1 MATSIGKLSKS
12 FFLKLLVGI
21 IILPFV
27 FWGMGDVFRGG
38 NQNVVATVDSNK
50 ISTQEFVN
58 YINRLNL
65 NEEQVKNLSKTD
77 LVEQILSDYIGKKVI
92 SWEIEKLGV
101 VVSDNALR
109 DIIKNDKSFFKDDKF
124 SRTEY
129 EKFLIKSGITAP
141 QFEAN
146 IVEQEKRR
154 QFLSSLAGG
163 IVIPDILVEKE
174 FRKENQTK
182 TIQYIDLEKYH
193 SKKKPSQDSIKE
205 LYERN
210 KNVFFTELKSIRYAE
225 IKPELISGSQDY
237 NENFFKQLDIIE
249 NNVLDGQSFEETAK
263 ANNLKIIEFNK
274 INAKKED
281 EEKKKIENLPDNL
294 FNKIYNIKTPQSPE
308 VINLESKYYLAEIKD
323 EEKKNRPMN
332 DPEVLEALNSQLS
345 FKEKIDS
352 NTSLAKDI
360 SLGAFDGENFKKFAD
375 DNGLLVKD
383 YKISNIKQNDVFD
396 EGLVKRIFL
405 TKDGDINLITN
416 STLTKSFLISTK
428 NTEYK
433 KLDKKG
439 NEFEQ
444 YEAKARLNLI
454 NKIYQ
459 SYDENANQK
468 YKVEVNQR
476 TIDRV
481 KNSFQWS

>member
-12 FFLKLLVGI
+12 FFFKLLVGI

-38 NQNVVATVDSNK
+38 NQNVIATIDSK
-50 ISTQEFVN
+50 KVSTQEFMN
-58 YINRLNL
+58 YVNRLNL
-65 NEEQVKNLSKTD
+65 NKEQIKNVSKTD
-77 LVEQILSDYIGKKVI
+77 LIEQILSDYIGKKVMAI
-92 SWEIEKLGV
+92 EIEKLGV
-101 VVSDNALR
+101 EVSDSALR
-109 DIIKNDKSFFKDDKF
+109 DIIKNDKSFFKDNKF

-129 EKFLIKSGITAP
+129 EKFLLKSGMTAP

-154 QFLSSLAGG
+154 QFLSSMAGG

-174 FRKENQTK
+174 FRKENQK
-182 TIQYIDLEKYH
+182 KSIQYIDLEKYH

-263 ANNLKIIEFNK
+263 ANNLKIIEYNK
-274 INAKKED
+274 INTKKEN
-281 EEKKKIENLPDNL
+281 EEKKKVENLPDNL

-308 VINLESKYYLAEIKD
+308 VINLEGKYYLAEIKD

-332 DPEVLEALNSQLS
+332 DPEVLEALNAQLS

-360 SLGAFDGENFKKFAD
+360 SLGAFDGDNFKKFAD

-468 YKVEVNQR
+468 YKVEINQR

-481 KNSFQWS
+481 KNSFQ

>member
-12 FFLKLLVGI
+12 FFIKLLVGI

-38 NQNVVATVDSNK
+38 NQNVIATIDSK
-50 ISTQEFVN
+50 KVSTQEFVN
-58 YINRLNL
+58 YVNRLNL

-77 LVEQILSDYIGKKVI
+77 LIEQILSEYIGRKVMAL
-92 SWEIEKLGV
+92 EIEKIGI

-109 DIIKNDKSFFKDDKF
+109 DIIKNDKLFFKDDKF

-163 IVIPDILVEKE
+163 IVVPEMLVEKE
-174 FRKENQTK
+174 FKKENQTK
-182 TIQYIDLEKYH
+182 TIEYIDLEKYH
-193 SKKKPSQDSIKE
+193 SKNKPSRESLKE

-210 KNVFFTELKSIRYAE
+210 KNIFFVELKSIRYAE
-225 IKPELISGSQDY
+225 IKPELISGSADY
-237 NENFFKQLDIIE
+237 NENFFKQLDLIE
-249 NNVLDGQSFEETAK
+249 NKVLDGQTFDETTV

-274 INAKKED
+274 INANKED
-281 EEKKKIENLPDNL
+281 ENKNKIEKLPDNL
-294 FNKIYNIKTPQSPE
+294 FNKIYNIKNTQSPE
-308 VINLESKYYLAEIKD
+308 VINIEGKYYLAEVKD
-323 EEKKNRPMN
+323 SEKKNKTMD
-332 DPEVLEALNSQLS
+332 DPEVVEALNAQLS
-345 FKEKIDS
+345 FKEKIEN

-360 SLGAFDGENFKKFAD
+360 SLGAFENDNFKKFAD
-375 DNGLLVKD
+375 DNGLEVKN
-383 YKISNIKQNDVFD
+383 YKISSLKQNDIFSD
-396 EGLVKRIFL
+396 GLIKRIFL
-405 TKDGDINLITN
+405 TNDGEINLITN
-416 STLTKSFLISTK
+416 NTFTKSFLISTK
-428 NTEYK
+428 KTEYK
-433 KLDKKG
+433 TLDKNS

-459 SYDENANQK
+459 SYDESVNQK
-468 YKVEVNQR
+468 YKVELNQR

-481 KNSFQWS
+481 KNSFQ

>member
-12 FFLKLLVGI
+12 FFVKLLVGI

-77 LVEQILSDYIGKKVI
+77 LVEQILSDYIGKKVM
-92 SWEIEKLGV
+92 SLEIEKLGV

-163 IVIPDILVEKE
+163 IVIPEILVEKE

-274 INAKKED
+274 INAKKEN

-308 VINLESKYYLAEIKD
+308 VINLESKYYLAEIIN

-332 DPEVLEALNSQLS
+332 DPEVLEALNAQLS

-375 DNGLLVKD
+375 DNDLLVKD

-433 KLDKKG
+433 ELDKKG

-476 TIDRV
+476 TVDRV
-481 KNSFQWS
+481 KNSF

>member
-1 MATSIGKLSKS
+1 MTTSIGKLSKS
-12 FFLKLLVGI
+12 LLLKLLVGI

-38 NQNVVATVDSNK
+38 NQNVIATVDSNK

-65 NEEQVKNLSKTD
+65 TKEQIKNLSKTD
-77 LVEQILSDYIGKKVI
+77 LVEQILSDYIGKKVMLL
-92 SWEIEKLGV
+92 EIEKLSV
-101 VVSDNALR
+101 VVSDKALR
-109 DIIKNDKSFFKDDKF
+109 DIIKNDKLFFKDKKF

-163 IVIPDILVEKE
+163 IVIPEILAEKE
-174 FRKENQTK
+174 FKKENQTK
-182 TIQYIDLEKYH
+182 IIQYIDLDKYH
-193 SKKKPSQDSIKE
+193 SKNKPSQESIKA

-210 KNVFFTELKSIRYAE
+210 KNIFIAEFKSIRYAE
-225 IKPELISGSQDY
+225 IKPELISGSKEY
-237 NENFFKQLDIIE
+237 NENFFKQLDVVE

-263 ANNLKIIEFNK
+263 ANNLKIVELNK

-281 EEKKKIENLPDNL
+281 ESKNKIENLPDNL
-294 FNKIYNIKTPQSPE
+294 FKKIYNIKIPQIPE
-308 VINLESKYYLAEIKD
+308 IINIDGKYYLAEIKN

-332 DPEVLEALNSQLS
+332 DPEVLEALNAQLS
-345 FKEKIDS
+345 FKEKIEN

-360 SLGAFDGENFKKFAD
+360 GLGAFDGDNYKKFAGE
-375 DNGLLVKD
+375 NGLVVEN
-383 YKISNIKQNDVFD
+383 YKISSLKQNDIFS
-396 EGLVKRIFL
+396 EGLVKQIFL
-405 TKDGDINLITN
+405 TKDGDINLLTN

-428 NTEYK
+428 KTEYK
-433 KLDKKG
+433 KLDKNN

-468 YKVEVNQR
+468 YEVEVNQR

-481 KNSFQWS
+481 KNSFQ

>member
-1 MATSIGKLSKS
+1 MTTSIGKLSKS

-50 ISTQEFVN
+50 ISTQEFIN

-65 NEEQVKNLSKTD
+65 NKDQVKNLSKTD
-77 LVEQILSDYIGKKVI
+77 LVEQILSDYIGKKVM
-92 SWEIEKLGV
+92 SLEIEKLGIEITD
-101 VVSDNALR
+101 SALR
-109 DIIKNDKSFFKDDKF
+109 NIIKNDKSFFKDNEF

-129 EKFLIKSGITAP
+129 EKFLIKSAITAP
-141 QFEAN
+141 QFENN

-163 IVIPDILVEKE
+163 IVIPEILVEKE

-182 TIQYIDLEKYH
+182 TIQYIDLDKYH
-193 SKKKPSQDSIKE
+193 SKNKPSKESIKE

-225 IKPELISGSQDY
+225 IKPELISGGKEY
-237 NENFFKQLDIIE
+237 NESFFKQLDIIE
-249 NNVLDGQSFEETAK
+249 NNVLDGQSFEEAAK
-263 ANNLKIIEFNK
+263 TNNLRIIEFNK
-274 INAKKED
+274 INAKKEN
-281 EEKKKIENLPDNL
+281 EKKIKIENLPDNL
-294 FNKIYNIKTPQSPE
+294 FKKIYNIKIPQSPE
-308 VINLESKYYLAEIKD
+308 VINIDSKYYLAEIKD
-323 EEKKNRPMN
+323 EEKKNRPMD
-332 DPEVLEALNSQLS
+332 DPEVLEALNAQLS
-345 FKEKIDS
+345 FKEKIEA

-360 SLGAFDGENFKKFAD
+360 SLGSFDGNNYKKFAD
-375 DNGLLVKD
+375 DNGLEIKD
-383 YKISNIKQNDVFD
+383 YKINNLKQNDVFN
-396 EGLVKRIFL
+396 EGLIKRIFL
-405 TKDGDINLITN
+405 TQDGDINLITN

-428 NTEYK
+428 KTEYK
-433 KLDKKG
+433 KLNKNG

-459 SYDENANQK
+459 SYDENANLK
-468 YKVEVNQR
+468 YKVEINQR

-481 KNSFQWS
+481 KNSFQ

>member
-38 NQNVVATVDSNK
+38 NQNVIATVDSNK
-50 ISTQEFVN
+50 ISTQEFIN

-65 NEEQVKNLSKTD
+65 NEEQIKNLSKTD
-77 LVEQILSDYIGKKVI
+77 LVEQILSDYIGKKVM
-92 SWEIEKLGV
+92 SLEIEKLDI

-109 DIIKNDKSFFKDDKF
+109 DIIKNDKSFFKDNKF

-163 IVIPDILVEKE
+163 IVIPEVLVEKE

-182 TIQYIDLEKYH
+182 TIQYINLDKYH
-193 SKKKPSQDSIKE
+193 SKNKPSQESIKE

-225 IKPELISGSQDY
+225 IKPELISGSKDY

-281 EEKKKIENLPDNL
+281 EKKNKIENLPDNL
-294 FNKIYNIKTPQSPE
+294 FKKIYNIKIPQSPE
-308 VINLESKYYLAEIKD
+308 IINIDNKYYLAEIKD

-332 DPEVLEALNSQLS
+332 DPEVLEALNAQLS
-345 FKEKIDS
+345 FKEKIEN

-360 SLGAFDGENFKKFAD
+360 SLGAFDGDNFKKFAD
-375 DNGLLVKD
+375 DNGLVVKD
-383 YKISNIKQNDVFD
+383 YKISNLKQNDIFD

-405 TKDGDINLITN
+405 TKDGEINLLTN
-416 STLTKSFLISTK
+416 NTLTKSFLISTK
-428 NTEYK
+428 KTEYK
-433 KLDKKG
+433 KLDKNS

-468 YKVEVNQR
+468 YKVEINQR

-481 KNSFQWS
+481 KNSFQ

>member
-65 NEEQVKNLSKTD
+65 NEEQIKNLSKTD
-77 LVEQILSDYIGKKVI
+77 LVEQILSDYIGKKVM
-92 SWEIEKLGV
+92 SLEIEKLSV

-193 SKKKPSQDSIKE
+193 SKKKPSQESIKD

-237 NENFFKQLDIIE
+237 DENFFKQLDIIE

-274 INAKKED
+274 INAKKEN

-294 FNKIYNIKTPQSPE
+294 FNKIYKIKIPQSPE
-308 VINLESKYYLAEIKD
+308 VINLENKYYLAEIKD

-332 DPEVLEALNSQLS
+332 DPEVLKALTAQLS
-345 FKEKIDS
+345 FKEKIEK

-360 SLGAFDGENFKKFAD
+360 SLGAFDGDNYKKFAN
-375 DNGLLVKD
+375 DNGLVVKD
-383 YKISNIKQNDVFD
+383 YKISSLKQNDIFN
-396 EGLVKRIFL
+396 EGLVKQIFL
-405 TKDGDINLITN
+405 TKDGDINLLTN
-416 STLTKSFLISTK
+416 NTLTKSFLISTIK
-428 NTEYK
+428 TEYK
-433 KLDKKG
+433 KLEKNS

-481 KNSFQWS
+481 KNSF

>member
-1 MATSIGKLSKS
+1 MATSISKLSKS

-77 LVEQILSDYIGKKVI
+77 LVEQILSDYIGKKVM
-92 SWEIEKLGV
+92 SLEIEKLDI

-109 DIIKNDKSFFKDDKF
+109 DIIKNDKSFFKDNKF

-163 IVIPDILVEKE
+163 IVIPEILVEKE

-182 TIQYIDLEKYH
+182 IIQYIDLEKYH
-193 SKKKPSQDSIKE
+193 SKYKPSQENIKE

-210 KNVFFTELKSIRYAE
+210 KNIFFTELKSIRYAE
-225 IKPELISGSQDY
+225 ITPEFISGGKEY
-237 NENFFKQLDIIE
+237 NENFFKQLDNIE
-249 NNVLDGQSFEETAK
+249 NKVLDGQSFEETVK
-263 ANNLKIIEFNK
+263 ANNLKIVEFNK
-274 INAKKED
+274 VNAKKEN
-281 EEKKKIENLPDNL
+281 EAKNKIENLPDNL
-294 FNKIYNIKTPQSPE
+294 FKKIYNIKIPQSPE
-308 VINLESKYYLAEIKD
+308 IINIDSKYYLAEIKD
-323 EEKKNRPMN
+323 KEKKNRPMN
-332 DPEVLEALNSQLS
+332 DPEVLEALNAQLS
-345 FKEKIDS
+345 FKDKIEN

-360 SLGAFDGENFKKFAD
+360 GLGAFDGENYKKFAD
-375 DNGLLVKD
+375 DNGLIIKD
-383 YKISNIKQNDVFD
+383 YKISNLKQNDIFN
-396 EGLVKRIFL
+396 EGLIKRIFL
-405 TKDGDINLITN
+405 TKDGDINLLTN
-416 STLTKSFLISTK
+416 NTLTKSFLISTK
-428 NTEYK
+428 KTEYK
-433 KLDKKG
+433 KLDKNG

-454 NKIYQ
+454 NKIYK

-476 TIDRV
+476 TVDRV
-481 KNSFQWS
+481 KNSFQ

>member
-12 FFLKLLVGI
+12 FFIKLLVGI

-38 NQNVVATVDSNK
+38 NQNVIATIDSK
-50 ISTQEFVN
+50 KVSTQEFVN
-58 YINRLNL
+58 YVNRLNL

-77 LVEQILSDYIGKKVI
+77 LIEQILSEYIGRKVMAL
-92 SWEIEKLGV
+92 EIEKIGI

-109 DIIKNDKSFFKDDKF
+109 DIIKNDKLFFKDDKF

-163 IVIPDILVEKE
+163 IVVPEMLVEKE
-174 FRKENQTK
+174 FKKENQTK
-182 TIQYIDLEKYH
+182 TIEYIDLEKYH
-193 SKKKPSQDSIKE
+193 SKNKPSRESLKE

-210 KNVFFTELKSIRYAE
+210 KNIFFVELKSIRYAE
-225 IKPELISGSQDY
+225 IKPELISGSADY
-237 NENFFKQLDIIE
+237 NENFFKQLDLIE
-249 NNVLDGQSFEETAK
+249 NKVLDGQTFDETTV

-274 INAKKED
+274 INANKED
-281 EEKKKIENLPDNL
+281 ENKNKIEKLPDNL
-294 FNKIYNIKTPQSPE
+294 FNKIYNIKNTQSPE
-308 VINLESKYYLAEIKD
+308 VINIEGKYYLAEVKD
-323 EEKKNRPMN
+323 AEKKNKTMD
-332 DPEVLEALNSQLS
+332 DPEVVEALNAQLS
-345 FKEKIDS
+345 FKEKIEN

-360 SLGAFDGENFKKFAD
+360 SLGAFENDNFKKFAD
-375 DNGLLVKD
+375 DNGLEVKN
-383 YKISNIKQNDVFD
+383 YKISSLKQNEIFND
-396 EGLVKRIFL
+396 GMIKRIFL
-405 TKDGDINLITN
+405 TNDGEINLITN
-416 STLTKSFLISTK
+416 NTFTKSFLISTK
-428 NTEYK
+428 KTEYK
-433 KLDKKG
+433 TLDKNS

-454 NKIYQ
+454 NKIYK
-459 SYDENANQK
+459 SYDESVNQK
-468 YKVEVNQR
+468 YKVELNQR

-481 KNSFQWS
+481 KNSFQ

>member
-12 FFLKLLVGI
+12 FFVKLLVGI

-77 LVEQILSDYIGKKVI
+77 LVEQILSDYIGKKVM
-92 SWEIEKLGV
+92 SLEIEKLGV

-182 TIQYIDLEKYH
+182 SIQYIDLEKYH

-332 DPEVLEALNSQLS
+332 DPEVLEALNAQLS

-360 SLGAFDGENFKKFAD
+360 SLGAFDGDNFKKFAD

-396 EGLVKRIFL
+396 EGIVKRIFL

-481 KNSFQWS
+481 KNSF

>member
-12 FFLKLLVGI
+12 FFVKLLVGI

-77 LVEQILSDYIGKKVI
+77 LVEQILSDYIGKKVM
-92 SWEIEKLGV
+92 SLEIEKLGV

-332 DPEVLEALNSQLS
+332 DPEVLEALNAQLS

-433 KLDKKG
+433 KLDKKS

-468 YKVEVNQR
+468 YKVEINQR

-481 KNSFQWS
+481 KNSF

>member
-12 FFLKLLVGI
+12 FFVKLLVGI

-77 LVEQILSDYIGKKVI
+77 LVEQILSDYIGKKVM
-92 SWEIEKLGV
+92 SLEIEKLGV

-182 TIQYIDLEKYH
+182 SIQYIDLEKYH

-274 INAKKED
+274 INAKKEN

-332 DPEVLEALNSQLS
+332 DPEVLEALNAQLS

-352 NTSLAKDI
+352 NTSLVKDI
-360 SLGAFDGENFKKFAD
+360 SLGAFDGDNFKKFAD

-468 YKVEVNQR
+468 YNVEVNQR

-481 KNSFQWS
+481 KNSF

>member
-12 FFLKLLVGI
+12 FLLKLLVGI

-38 NQNVVATVDSNK
+38 NQNVIATVDSNK

-65 NEEQVKNLSKTD
+65 NEEQIKNLSKTD
-77 LVEQILSDYIGKKVI
+77 LVEQILSDYIGKKVM
-92 SWEIEKLGV
+92 SLEIEKLGI
-101 VVSDNALR
+101 VVSDSALR
-109 DIIKNDKSFFKDDKF
+109 DIIKNDKSFFKDKRF

-163 IVIPDILVEKE
+163 IVVPELLVEKE
-174 FRKENQTK
+174 FKKENQTK
-182 TIQYIDLEKYH
+182 IIQYIDLDKYH
-193 SKKKPSQDSIKE
+193 SKNKPSQESIKE
-205 LYERN
+205 LYARN
-210 KNVFFTELKSIRYAE
+210 KDVFIAEFKSIRYAE
-225 IKPELISGSQDY
+225 IEPELISTSKEY
-237 NENFFKQLDIIE
+237 NETFFKQLDVIE
-249 NNVLDGQSFEETAK
+249 NNVLDGQSFEETVK
-263 ANNLKIIEFNK
+263 ANNLKIVEFNK
-274 INAKKED
+274 INANMKNQAGN
-281 EEKKKIENLPDNL
+281 KIENLPDSL
-294 FNKIYNIKTPQSPE
+294 FKKIYSIKMPQSPAIIT
-308 VINLESKYYLAEIKD
+308 VDSKYYLAEIKD
-323 EEKKNRPMN
+323 EEKKNRPMS
-332 DPEVLEALNSQLS
+332 DPEVLKALNAQIS
-345 FKEKIDS
+345 FKEKIEN

-360 SLGAFDGENFKKFAD
+360 SLGAFDGDKYKKFAD
-375 DNGLLVKD
+375 DNGLVVKD
-383 YKISNIKQNDVFD
+383 YKISNLKQNDIFS
-396 EGLVKRIFL
+396 EGLIRQIFL
-405 TKDGDINLITN
+405 TKDGDINLLTN
-416 STLTKSFLISTK
+416 STLTKSFIISTK
-428 NTEYK
+428 KTVYK
-433 KLDKKG
+433 KIDKNS

-454 NKIYQ
+454 NNIYQ

-476 TIDRV
+476 TVDRV
-481 KNSFQWS
+481 KNSF

>member
-12 FFLKLLVGI
+12 FFIKLLVGI

-38 NQNVVATVDSNK
+38 NQNVIATVDSNK
-50 ISTQEFVN
+50 ISTQEFIN

-65 NEEQVKNLSKTD
+65 NEGQIKNLSKTD
-77 LVEQILSDYIGKKVI
+77 LIEQILSDYIGKKVM
-92 SWEIEKLGV
+92 SLEIEKLDIV
-101 VVSDNALR
+101 VNDNALR
-109 DIIKNDKSFFKDDKF
+109 DIIKNDKTFFKDNKF

-146 IVEQEKRR
+146 VVEQEKRR

-163 IVIPDILVEKE
+163 IVIPEILVEKE

-182 TIQYIDLEKYH
+182 IIQYIDLEKYH
-193 SKKKPSQDSIKE
+193 SKNKPSQESVKE

-210 KNVFFTELKSIRYAE
+210 KNVFFSEVKSIRYAE
-225 IKPELISGSQDY
+225 IKPEFISGSKEY
-237 NENFFKQLDIIE
+237 NENFFKQLDNIE
-249 NNVLDGQSFEETAK
+249 NNVLDGQSFEETVK
-263 ANNLKIIEFNK
+263 ANNLKIVEFNK
-274 INAKKED
+274 INAKKEN
-281 EEKKKIENLPDNL
+281 EAKKKIENLPDNL
-294 FNKIYNIKTPQSPE
+294 FKKIFNIKLPQSPE
-308 VINLESKYYLAEIKD
+308 VINIDSKYYLAEIKD
-323 EEKKNRPMN
+323 EEKKNRTMD
-332 DPEVLEALNSQLS
+332 DPEVLEALNAQLN
-345 FKEKIDS
+345 FKQKIEN

-360 SLGAFDGENFKKFAD
+360 SLGAFDGENYKKFAN
-375 DNGLLVKD
+375 DNGLVVKD
-383 YKISNIKQNDVFD
+383 YKISNLKQNDIFS
-396 EGLVKRIFL
+396 EGLIKKIFL
-405 TKDGDINLITN
+405 TRDGDINLLTN
-416 STLTKSFLISTK
+416 NTLTKSFLISTK
-428 NTEYK
+428 KTEYK
-433 KLDKKG
+433 KLDKNG

-476 TIDRV
+476 TVDRV
-481 KNSFQWS
+481 KNSFQ

>member
-38 NQNVVATVDSNK
+38 NQNVIATVDSNK

-65 NEEQVKNLSKTD
+65 KENQIKNLSKTD
-77 LVEQILSDYIGKKVI
+77 LVEQILSDYIGKKVM
-92 SWEIEKLGV
+92 SLEIEKIGV

-109 DIIKNDKSFFKDDKF
+109 DLIKNDKSFFRDGKF

-129 EKFLIKSGITAP
+129 EKFLLKSGITAP

-163 IVIPDILVEKE
+163 IVIPEVLVEKE
-174 FRKENQTK
+174 FKKENQTK
-182 TIQYIDLEKYH
+182 TIRYIDLEKYH
-193 SKKKPSQDSIKE
+193 LKNKPSPGSIKE

-210 KNVFFTELKSIRYAE
+210 KNVFFIELKSIRYAE
-225 IKPELISGSQDY
+225 IKPELISGSKDY

-263 ANNLKIIEFNK
+263 ANNLKIFEFNK

-281 EEKKKIENLPDNL
+281 ETKKKIDNLPDNL
-294 FNKIYNIKTPQSPE
+294 FKKIYNIKIPRSPE
-308 VINLESKYYLAEIKD
+308 IISIDSKYYLAEIKD
-323 EEKKNRPMN
+323 EEKKNRSMN
-332 DPEVLEALNSQLS
+332 DPEVLEALNAQLS
-345 FKEKIDS
+345 FKLKIEN

-360 SLGAFDGENFKKFAD
+360 SLGAFDGDNFEKFAN
-375 DNGLLVKD
+375 DNGLVVKD
-383 YKISNIKQNDVFD
+383 YKISNLKQNDIFN
-396 EGLVKRIFL
+396 EGLIKQIFL
-405 TKDGDINLITN
+405 TKEDDINLLTN
-416 STLTKSFLISTK
+416 NTLTKSFLISTK
-428 NTEYK
+428 KTEYK
-433 KLDKKG
+433 KLDKNG
-439 NEFEQ
+439 IEFEQ

-459 SYDENANQK
+459 FYDENANQK

-476 TIDRV
+476 TVDRV
-481 KNSFQWS
+481 KNSFQ

>member
-12 FFLKLLVGI
+12 FFIKLLVGI

-38 NQNVVATVDSNK
+38 NQNVIATIDSTK
-50 ISTQEFVN
+50 VSTQEFVN
-58 YINRLNL
+58 YVNRLNL

-77 LVEQILSDYIGKKVI
+77 LIEQILSEYIGRKVMAL
-92 SWEIEKLGV
+92 EIEKIGI

-109 DIIKNDKSFFKDDKF
+109 DIIKNDKLFFKDDKF

-163 IVIPDILVEKE
+163 IVVPEMLVEKE
-174 FRKENQTK
+174 FKKENQTK
-182 TIQYIDLEKYH
+182 TIEYIDLDKYH
-193 SKKKPSQDSIKE
+193 SKNKPSAESLKE

-210 KNVFFTELKSIRYAE
+210 KNIFFVELKSIRYAE
-225 IKPELISGSQDY
+225 IKPQLISGSADY
-237 NENFFKQLDIIE
+237 DENFFKQLDLIE
-249 NNVLDGQSFEETAK
+249 NKVLDGQTFDETTG

-274 INAKKED
+274 INANKED
-281 EEKKKIENLPDNL
+281 ENKNKIEKLPDNL
-294 FNKIYNIKTPQSPE
+294 FNKIYNIKNTQSPE
-308 VINLESKYYLAEIKD
+308 VINIEGKYYLAEVKNV
-323 EEKKNRPMN
+323 EKKNKTMD
-332 DPEVLEALNSQLS
+332 DPEVVEALNAQLS
-345 FKEKIDS
+345 FKEKIEN

-360 SLGAFDGENFKKFAD
+360 SLGAFKNGNFKKFAD
-375 DNGLLVKD
+375 DNGLEVKN
-383 YKISNIKQNDVFD
+383 YKISSLKQNDIFSD
-396 EGLVKRIFL
+396 GLIKNIFL
-405 TKDGDINLITN
+405 TNDGEINLITN
-416 STLTKSFLISTK
+416 NTFTKSFLISTK
-428 NTEYK
+428 KTEYK
-433 KLDKKG
+433 TLDKNS

-459 SYDENANQK
+459 SYDENVNQK
-468 YKVEVNQR
+468 YKVELNQR

-481 KNSFQWS
+481 KNSFQ

>member
-38 NQNVVATVDSNK
+38 NQNVVATVESNK
-50 ISTQEFVN
+50 ISTQEFMN
-58 YINRLNL
+58 YLNRLSL
-65 NEEQVKNLSKTD
+65 NEEQIKNLSKTD
-77 LVEQILSDYIGKKVI
+77 LIEQILSDYIGKKVM
-92 SWEIEKLGV
+92 SLEIEKLDI

-109 DIIKNDKSFFKDDKF
+109 NIIKNDKLFFKENKF

-129 EKFLIKSGITAP
+129 EKFLLKSRTTAP

-163 IVIPDILVEKE
+163 IVIPEVLVEKE
-174 FRKENQTK
+174 FKKENQIK
-182 TIQYIDLEKYH
+182 NIQYINLDKYH
-193 SKKKPSQDSIKE
+193 SKNKPSQESIKE

-210 KNVFFTELKSIRYAE
+210 KNVFLTELKSIRYSE
-225 IKPELISGSQDY
+225 IKPELISGSEKY

-249 NNVLDGQSFEETAK
+249 NNVLDGQSFEEIAK
-263 ANNLKIIEFNK
+263 INNLKIIEFNK
-274 INAKKED
+274 INAKKEN
-281 EEKKKIENLPDNL
+281 EAKNKIESLPDNL
-294 FNKIYNIKTPQSPE
+294 FKKIYSIKMPQLPE
-308 VINLESKYYLAEIKD
+308 VINVEGKYFLAEIKD
-323 EEKKNRPMN
+323 EEKKNKPMN
-332 DPEVLEALNSQLS
+332 DPEVLEALTAQLS
-345 FKEKIDS
+345 FKEKIEN

-360 SLGAFDGENFKKFAD
+360 SLGAFDGDNYKRFAD
-375 DNGLLVKD
+375 DNGLDVKD
-383 YKISNIKQNDVFD
+383 YKISSLKQNDIFS
-396 EGLVKRIFL
+396 EGLIKQIFL
-405 TKDGDINLITN
+405 TKDGDINLLTN
-416 STLTKSFLISTK
+416 NTLTKSFLISTK
-428 NTEYK
+428 KTEYK
-433 KLDKKG
+433 KLDKNG

-459 SYDENANQK
+459 SYDENANEK
-468 YKVEVNQR
+468 YKVKVNQK

-481 KNSFQWS
+481 KNSFQ

>member
-12 FFLKLLVGI
+12 FFIKLLVGI

-38 NQNVVATVDSNK
+38 NQNVIATIDSK
-50 ISTQEFVN
+50 KVSTQEFVN
-58 YINRLNL
+58 YVNRLNL

-77 LVEQILSDYIGKKVI
+77 LIEQILSEYIGRKVMAL
-92 SWEIEKLGV
+92 EIEKIGI

-109 DIIKNDKSFFKDDKF
+109 DIIKNDKLFFKDDKF

-163 IVIPDILVEKE
+163 IVVPETIVQKE
-174 FRKENQTK
+174 FKKENQTK
-182 TIQYIDLEKYH
+182 TIEYIDLEKYH
-193 SKKKPSQDSIKE
+193 SKNKPSRESLKE

-210 KNVFFTELKSIRYAE
+210 KNIFFVELKSLRYAE
-225 IKPELISGSQDY
+225 IKPEYISGSADY
-237 NENFFKQLDIIE
+237 NENFFKQLDLIE
-249 NNVLDGQSFEETAK
+249 NKVLDGQTFDETAG

-274 INAKKED
+274 INANKED
-281 EEKKKIENLPDNL
+281 ENKNKIEKLPDNL
-294 FNKIYNIKTPQSPE
+294 FNKIYNIKNTQSPE
-308 VINLESKYYLAEIKD
+308 VINIEGKYYLAEVKD
-323 EEKKNRPMN
+323 AEKKNKTMD
-332 DPEVLEALNSQLS
+332 DPEVVEALNAQLS
-345 FKEKIDS
+345 FKEKIEN

-360 SLGAFDGENFKKFAD
+360 SLGAFENDNFKKFAD
-375 DNGLLVKD
+375 DNGLEVKN
-383 YKISNIKQNDVFD
+383 YKISSLKQNDIFSD
-396 EGLVKRIFL
+396 GLIKRIFL
-405 TKDGDINLITN
+405 TNDGEINLITN
-416 STLTKSFLISTK
+416 NTFTKSFLISTK
-428 NTEYK
+428 KTEYK
-433 KLDKKG
+433 TLDKNN

-454 NKIYQ
+454 NKIYK
-459 SYDENANQK
+459 SYDESVNQK
-468 YKVEVNQR
+468 YKVELNQK

-481 KNSFQWS
+481 KNSFQ

>member
-1 MATSIGKLSKS
+1 MTTSIGKLSKS
-12 FFLKLLVGI
+12 FFIKLLVGI

-38 NQNVVATVDSNK
+38 NQNVIATVDSNK
-50 ISTQEFVN
+50 ISTQEFIN

-65 NEEQVKNLSKTD
+65 NEEQMKNLSRTD
-77 LVEQILSDYIGKKVI
+77 LIEQILSDYIGKKVM
-92 SWEIEKLGV
+92 SLEIEKLGIV
-101 VVSDNALR
+101 VNDNALR
-109 DIIKNDKSFFKDDKF
+109 DIIKNDKTFFKDNKF

-129 EKFLIKSGITAP
+129 EKFLIKSGTTAP

-146 IVEQEKRR
+146 IIEQEKRR

-163 IVIPDILVEKE
+163 IVIPEFLVEKE

-182 TIQYIDLEKYH
+182 TIQYINLEKYH
-193 SKKKPSQDSIKE
+193 SKNKPTQKRIKE

-225 IKPELISGSQDY
+225 IKPELISGSKEY
-237 NENFFKQLDIIE
+237 NENFFKQLDFIE
-249 NNVLDGQSFEETAK
+249 NAVLDGQSFEETAK
-263 ANNLKIIEFNK
+263 ANNLTILEFNK
-274 INAKKED
+274 INAKKES
-281 EEKKKIENLPDNL
+281 ETKNKIENLPDNL
-294 FNKIYNIKTPQSPE
+294 FKKIFNIKSTQSPE
-308 VINLESKYYLAEIKD
+308 VINIDSKYYLAEIKD

-332 DPEVLEALNSQLS
+332 DPEVLKALNAQLS
-345 FKEKIDS
+345 FKKKIEN

-360 SLGAFDGENFKKFAD
+360 SLGAFDGDNFKKFAI
-375 DNGLLVKD
+375 DNELVVKD
-383 YKISNIKQNDVFD
+383 YKISNLKQNDIFN
-396 EGLVKRIFL
+396 EGLIKQIFL
-405 TKDGDINLITN
+405 TKDGDINLLTN
-416 STLTKSFLISTK
+416 NTLTKSFLVSTK
-428 NTEYK
+428 KTEYK
-433 KLDKKG
+433 KLDKNG

-454 NKIYQ
+454 NKLYQ

-476 TIDRV
+476 TVDRV
-481 KNSFQWS
+481 KNSFQ

>member
-12 FFLKLLVGI
+12 FFVKLLVGI

-77 LVEQILSDYIGKKVI
+77 LVEQILSDYIGKKVM
-92 SWEIEKLGV
+92 SLEIEKLGV

-163 IVIPDILVEKE
+163 IVVPDILVEKE

-182 TIQYIDLEKYH
+182 SIQYIDLEKYH

-274 INAKKED
+274 INAKKEN

-332 DPEVLEALNSQLS
+332 DPEVLEALNAQLS

-396 EGLVKRIFL
+396 EGIVKRIFL

-481 KNSFQWS
+481 KNSF